1 MLSLLK
7 MAGSE
12 EKDRSAVVCFY
23 ASNANCKNPAL
34 NLPFSQFTSFLHEDR
49 NIHEL
54 T

>member
-12 EKDRSAVVCFY
+12 EKDRSVVCFY

-34 NLPFSQFTSFLHEDR
+34 NLLFSQFTGFLQED
-49 NIHEL
+49 IEIYMS
-54 T
+54 